1 MRSAHLLAAALASL
15 NILASAGMQAADS
28 AGCAGVVVDENGVPL
43 GGVQLKLEHSSGKT
57 YGAETDGAGRFTLR
71 DLSAGDYKVEVR
83 NQGFFLLTDR
93 ALTPPPGPHTVPST

>member
-28 AGCAGVVVDENGVPL
+28 PGCAGVVVDENGVPL

-57 YGAETDGAGRFTLR
+57 YGAEPDGARRCTLR
-71 DLSAGDYKVEVR
+71 DLSARDYTLEDPTPSC
-83 NQGFFLLTDR
+83 LLLPDTTR
-93 ALTPPPGPHTVPST
+93 PLHAGA